1 MKLIKHIKKTTI
13 PLMLSLSLAIQP
25 ISIFIQP
32 AYAQTEEA
40 VETTQAVSETSQA
53 ITSSGSGEIGNLVS
67 SILGGQGGDA
77 VGLLS
82 NLLGGGSGGI
92 GGALSGLLGGE
103 GGIGGALGGLL
114 GGGDGGGLLG
124 GLLGGGDG
132 DGGLGGIIDSISGL
146 FGGDGGG
153 FLDSFFDVFK
163 SLTDSFD
170 LVQGFVS
177 GNVNQIFGTFAPVI
191 EKALGKAKP
200 GVLGVYNPNEAR
212 KALRDEV
219 TSENASQ
226 GDAFEV
232 DPVSRARSSGN
243 ELDRQ
248 ITRGGVESYL
258 GEEGQKLVEK
268 EIKDTDKTIKKST
281 EAAKAS
287 DAAASKVATL
297 AKTASKKNVT
307 QDVMKII
314 AAQNAA
320 TAQQTAKISAQL
332 SLQTQIMGASRTDA
346 LKARADAQLANTNLT
361 NISETLDQ
369 MQKRENA
376 ELLGRTS
383 RNAALAKQA
392 GLY

>member
-1 MKLIKHIKKTTI
+1 M
-13 PLMLSLSLAIQP
+13 MLSLSLVIQP

-32 AYAQTEEA
+32 VYAQTEEA
-40 VETTQAVSETSQA
+40 VETSQA
-53 ITSSGSGEIGNLVS
+53 FSEMSQTITGGSDAGIGNLVS
-67 SILGGQGGDA
+67 SSLGSRGGDIS
-77 VGLLS
+77 GLLS
-82 NLLGGGSGGI
+82 NLLGGS
-92 GGALSGLLGGE
+92 A
-103 GGIGGALGGLL
+103 A
-114 GGGDGGGLLG
+114 
-124 GLLGGGDG
+124 
-132 DGGLGGIIDSISGL
+132 GLGGIMDSISGL
-146 FGGDGGG
+146 FGSGDSG
-153 FLDSFFDVFK
+153 FLDIFFDVFK

-177 GNVNQIFGTFAPVI
+177 GNVNQVFGTFAPVI
-191 EKALGKAKP
+191 EKVLGKAKP

-212 KALRDEV
+212 KALRNEV

-232 DPVSRARSSGN
+232 DPGNRARASGN

-248 ITRGGVESYL
+248 ITRGGVDSYL

-268 EIKDTDKTIKKST
+268 EIKDTDKTINKST
-281 EAAKAS
+281 EAAKAA
-287 DAAASKVATL
+287 DAAASMVATL
-297 AKTASKKNVT
+297 AKTASKKDVT

-332 SLQTQIMGASRTDA
+332 SLEAQIMGVSRTDA

-376 ELLGRTS
+376 ELLGKTS

-392 GLY
+392 SLY